1 MPSSSLD
8 QWVYVAAPLFAYGII
23 SLGLA
28 AWGWGEGGGGRNP
41 VSTFFRSISFT
52 LHRIT
57 GLPGW
62 AMAGSLTGL
71 TAAGIAAVGLY
82 WDVAWH
88 IDYGRDKELFTPSHT
103 MILIGLNGLIFAAA
117 VAVLFATLDRS
128 ESGGPAQRSRL
139 RVPWSAVVLG
149 ALGFGASAAFPLDD
163 LWHQAYGVDVTLWS
177 PTHLQ
182 LIAGG
187 ALSPIAI
194 WLMIREGRR
203 EADAA
208 PNGLGRAIEVL
219 TFGAILTGL
228 SIVQGE
234 FDFGVPQFQ
243 VLYQPILIAAA
254 AGLALVAARAVL
266 GRGGALLAVL
276 AFLVLRGTFTFVVGG
291 ALNHTVPRFPLY
303 LVAAVAVEVV
313 ALLLGTDGRLRFAA
327 VSGVAV
333 ATVGVA
339 AELVWIQLSGWGS
352 PSANG
357 LPTAVV
363 LSIAAGVA
371 AAILGAALVQG
382 AVPTAGSGLRPGVVI
397 AAGLALILVL
407 AIPLP
412 RNVGDV
418 QAVISLDRL
427 EGEATVTVQ
436 LDPPSAAEDATVFG
450 IIAWQGGGRVLAELE
465 EAGPGRYVSSRSV
478 PVSGGWKSMVGLQ
491 RGDEVMAAPIYLPAD
506 PEIGASA
513 VPAQAERRVPFSRN
527 TDILLREGKDGPAW
541 PALASYGG
549 VALVLA
555 LWLSLFTRTAA
566 RVRPPGRPRSGRLP
580 LAREPAV
587 TVDRSAGISPGG
599 GGAGSRRSGPPA
611 APTSGSGHPTR
622 CRRRR

>member
-1 MPSSSLD
+1 MTSSSAD

-23 SLGLA
+23 TLGLA

-41 VSTFFRSISFT
+41 ISTFFRSISFT

-71 TAAGIAAVGLY
+71 TSAGIAAVGLY

-88 IDYGRDKELFTPSHT
+88 IDHGRDKELFTPSHT
-103 MILIGLNGLIFAAA
+103 MILIGLNGLVFAAA
-117 VAVLFATLDRS
+117 VAALFATLDAGGG
-128 ESGGPAQRSRL
+128 SGPGSRL

-149 ALGFGASAAFPLDD
+149 TLGFGASAAFPLDE

-203 EADAA
+203 EADDE
-208 PNGLGRAIEVL
+208 PTGLGRAIEIL
-219 TFGAILTGL
+219 AFGAILTGL

-243 VLYQPILIAAA
+243 VVYQPILIAVA
-254 AGLALVAARAVL
+254 AGLALVAARTVL

-276 AFLVLRGTFTFVVGG
+276 VFLVLRGTFTLIVGG

-303 LVAAVAVEVV
+303 VVAAVAVEVV
-313 ALLLGTDGRLRFAA
+313 AALLGTDRRLRFAA
-327 VSGVAV
+327 ASGVAV
-333 ATVGVA
+333 ASLGVA
-339 AELVWIQLSGWGS
+339 AELVWIQVSGWAS
-352 PSANG
+352 PSTNG

-363 LSIAAGVA
+363 LSVAAGVA
-371 AAILGAALVQG
+371 AAILGAGLVQG
-382 AVPTAGSGLRPGVVI
+382 AVPSARSGIRPIAVAG
-397 AAGLALILVL
+397 AGLALIVVL

-427 EGEATVTVQ
+427 DGEATVSVQ
-436 LDPPSAAEDATVFG
+436 LDPPSAAQDAALFG
-450 IIAWQGGGRVLAELE
+450 IIAWQGGGRVLAELDE
-465 EAGPGRYVSSRSV
+465 VEPGRYVSSRTV
-478 PVSGGWKSMVGLQ
+478 PVSGDWKSMVSLQ

-541 PALASYGG
+541 PALASYAGFT
-549 VALVLA
+549 LVLGV
-555 LWLSLFTRTAA
+555 WLSLFACAA
-566 RVRPPGRPRSGRLP
+566 SRVRPRGRGRGGRP
-580 LAREPAV
+580 AV
-587 TVDRSAGISPGG
+587 GG
-599 GGAGSRRSGPPA
+599 ELVSSR
-611 APTSGSGHPTR
+611 TR
-622 CRRRR
+622 